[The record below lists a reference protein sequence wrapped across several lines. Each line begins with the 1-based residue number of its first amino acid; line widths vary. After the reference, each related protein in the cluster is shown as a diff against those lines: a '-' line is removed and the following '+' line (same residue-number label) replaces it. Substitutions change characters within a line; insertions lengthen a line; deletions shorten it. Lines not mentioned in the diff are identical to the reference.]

1 MLISSIMSIREFL
14 GRDDNTRR
22 VPATIEAGV
31 SMRRPSPRKPVINQT
46 LPDDLDKILDSL
58 DRDILLQATNSS
70 LHLYIGENS
79 CKPPACRAPGG
90 SDTRYTGAIGGLGTH
105 DNGCP
110 STHPCKFEFK
120 CCPFLKIRQIKV
132 CYQYYCPNPH
142 VPSQIRGAAPTTTTT
157 TAPNRRS
164 PDLNTR
170 NLIEKRCQKK

>member
-1 MLISSIMSIREFL
+1 MNPSLS
-14 GRDDNTRR
+14 RR
-22 VPATIEAGV
+22 R
-31 SMRRPSPRKPVINQT
+31 SSPRKPVINQT

-90 SDTRYTGAIGGLGTH
+90 SDTTYTGAIVRNSGNHSFLLIFCFQGGLGTH

-132 CYQYYCPNPH
+132 C
-142 VPSQIRGAAPTTTTT
+142 
-157 TAPNRRS
+157 
-164 PDLNTR
+164 
-170 NLIEKRCQKK
+170 